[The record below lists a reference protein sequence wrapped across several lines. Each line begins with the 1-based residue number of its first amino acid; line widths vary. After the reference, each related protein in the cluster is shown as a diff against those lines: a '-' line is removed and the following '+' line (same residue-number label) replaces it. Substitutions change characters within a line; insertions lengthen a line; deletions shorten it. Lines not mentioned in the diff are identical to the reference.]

1 MLKYILYLFMF
12 KFVSLSII
20 STISEQFVN
29 FNDQEYFNFLFIGT
43 KYMFFCN
50 SYLVYTCKIIIKKL
64 SLLDGKTQFIN

>member
-43 KYMFFCN
+43 EYMFFCN

-64 SLLDGKTQFIN
+64 SLLNGKTQFIN